1 VSGEPDAPDSV
12 PGEPTSEQIIGVLF
26 GAAMS
31 GDEAAW
37 AQANDVDPKLLQ
49 MWKFTHAQEY
59 IAYLE
64 KVLRMVKRR
73 AGAADSSPQ

>member
-1 VSGEPDAPDSV
+1 MSERD
-12 PGEPTSEQIIGVLF
+12 EPTSDEIVAMLF

-37 AQANDVDPKLLQ
+37 ARGHELDPKLLQ

-59 IAYLE
+59 ITYLE
-64 KVLRMVKRR
+64 KVLRMIRRR
-73 AGAADSSPQ
+73 AGTAG